1 MTHPFL
7 SFLRL
12 HPSVIALVIT
22 TLSILHC
29 PNSNPFLYILVQ
41 FIAFLSD
48 HTRHSSHANMPPY
61 TQVLSALRKNDLIRL
76 CDEFRLP
83 TEGSVVN
90 LRNRLKDY
98 LNLHRNTLF
107 RNPRYNP
114 LFPRHR
120 RPVQPI
126 QQPEQAS
133 PPSTPPSSPNP
144 SHRSSSR
151 ASTRSYDSWHGIDR
165 HSDNQDDND
174 FDDNPLLQPPQF
186 PHGVQHLPLQQILQP
201 PHDPHFLPANP
212 YADYLPPPSNAPA
225 GSQRGSVPPAA
236 LPTDGCKHFS
246 LILTLVSSL
255 FLRYSSYALGN
266 YGFLMFFLA
275 ALCSPLL

>member
-1 MTHPFL
+1 
-7 SFLRL
+7 
-12 HPSVIALVIT
+12 
-22 TLSILHC
+22 
-29 PNSNPFLYILVQ
+29 
-41 FIAFLSD
+41 
-48 HTRHSSHANMPPY
+48 MPPY

-255 FLRYSSYALGN
+255 SFVIR
-266 YGFLMFFLA
+266 LM
-275 ALCSPLL
+275 PLETMDS

>member
-1 MTHPFL
+1 MTHPFF

-12 HPSVIALVIT
+12 HPSVIALEIT
-22 TLSILHC
+22 ALSILHC
-29 PNSNPFLYILVQ
+29 PNSTLFLYILFQ
-41 FIAFLSD
+41 FIAFPSD
-48 HTRHSSHANMPPY
+48 HTRHSTHANMPPY
-61 TQVLSALRKNDLIRL
+61 TQVLSALRKNDLICL

-133 PPSTPPSSPNP
+133 PPSTPLLPRIHHTAHLLVLQLVHTTLGMVLIDIPIIKTTMILTITPFYNHRNSLAESNTFFSSKC
-144 SHRSSSR
+144 SSR
-151 ASTRSYDSWHGIDR
+151 PMIPISSQLTHMPIT
-165 HSDNQDDND
+165 
-174 FDDNPLLQPPQF
+174 PLLLQMLQLAHSEVPF
-186 PHGVQHLPLQQILQP
+186 LQQLYPQTVVSI
-201 PHDPHFLPANP
+201 FLLSRP
-212 YADYLPPPSNAPA
+212 
-225 GSQRGSVPPAA
+225 
-236 LPTDGCKHFS
+236 
-246 LILTLVSSL
+246 
-255 FLRYSSYALGN
+255 
-266 YGFLMFFLA
+266 
-275 ALCSPLL
+275 

>member
-1 MTHPFL
+1 MN
-7 SFLRL
+7 
-12 HPSVIALVIT
+12 PSDW
-22 TLSILHC
+22 S
-29 PNSNPFLYILVQ
+29 
-41 FIAFLSD
+41 SD
-48 HTRHSSHANMPPY
+48 VCFP
-61 TQVLSALRKNDLIRL
+61 IW
-76 CDEFRLP
+76 
-83 TEGSVVN
+83 
-90 LRNRLKDY
+90 
-98 LNLHRNTLF
+98 NTLF

-120 RPVQPI
+120 KPVQPI

-201 PHDPHFLPANP
+201 PHNPHFLPANP

-236 LPTDGCKHFS
+236 LPTDGCKHFFS
-246 LILTLVSSL
+246 YLDLSFLPFLSL
-255 FLRYSSYALGN
+255 FV
-266 YGFLMFFLA
+266 
-275 ALCSPLL
+275 LCPWKLWIPKVFSCGTMQPLVVTL